1 MYSFGNKINT
11 YDISGTCNFSR
22 IESGTLRFDNP
33 TSISGGS
40 LKTSIATWA
49 VNYNVLRIQSGMAGI
64 LFSN

>member
-22 IESGTLRFDNP
+22 IEAATLRFNNP
-33 TSISGGS
+33 PPVNLNTLIS
-40 LKTSIATWA
+40 TWA